1 MRQKYIQWQL
11 LQPHLHKSYM
21 ADKYL
26 LAQLV
31 PLLGTSV
38 YIFNSD
44 GELEEEIQ
52 GKSISS
58 TDGLYNIIEK
68 TTKDFPYIESDNEGI
83 AICSVWDETA
93 QKYIVTGRVCLYGY
107 YRKDN
112 IYIPYCP
119 KEQYTSI
126 ILILWKDISGICAG
140 RNELWQRN
148 VILDEEITRLVAKN
162 IFQFQEEAVP
172 HNFYPQELMEMDCI
186 RRGDIKGLQQSIDK
200 AGITEAGRT
209 SADPVRNCKNMAV
222 YIINAAARSAI
233 EGGLSHEMAFVM
245 CDTFISNIEESLNTQ
260 IKIEQAARKAEFAFA
275 NEVHNIN
282 SKGSNNNPLISQ
294 VKDYVFGHIHDN
306 IIISDI
312 AKSVGV
318 SPNYLSEQF
327 KAYEGMPLKQYI
339 IYEKIK
345 NSEYLLKYTEYSLQE
360 ISEVCA
366 FSSQS
371 RFSDYFKRK
380 NGVTPSKYRKK
391 YKKG

>member
-1 MRQKYIQWQL
+1 
-11 LQPHLHKSYM
+11 M

-31 PLLGTSV
+31 PLLGTSI
-38 YIFNSD
+38 YIYSAD

-52 GKSISS
+52 GRSISS
-58 TDGLYNIIEK
+58 TDGLYSIIER

-83 AICSVWDETA
+83 AICSVWDEA
-93 QKYIVTGRVCLYGY
+93 AEKYIVTGRVCLYGY

-119 KEQYTSI
+119 REQYTSI
-126 ILILWKDISGICAG
+126 ILILWKDISGTGAG

-148 VILDEEITRLVAKN
+148 IILDEEITRLVAKN

-172 HNFYPQELMEMDCI
+172 HNFYSQELMEMECI
-186 RRGDIKGLQQSIDK
+186 RRGDIKGLQQSIDMS
-200 AGITEAGRT
+200 GITEAGRT
-209 SADPVRNCKNMAV
+209 SADPIRNCKNMAV
-222 YIINAAARSAI
+222 YTINAAARSAI

-260 IKIEQAARKAEFAFA
+260 IKIEQAARNADFALA
-275 NEVHNIN
+275 AEVHNIN
-282 SKGSNNNPLISQ
+282 SKGSNTNPLVSLVQ
-294 VKDYVFGHIHDN
+294 DYVLVHRQDYIR
-306 IIISDI
+306 IADI

-327 KAYEGMPLKQYI
+327 KAYEGVPLKQYI
-339 IYEKIK
+339 INEKIK
-345 NSEYLLKYTEYSLQE
+345 NSEYLLKFTEYPLQE

>member
-1 MRQKYIQWQL
+1 
-11 LQPHLHKSYM
+11 M

-31 PLLGTSV
+31 PLLGTSI
-38 YIFNSD
+38 YIYSAD

-58 TDGLYNIIEK
+58 TDGVHSIIEN

-83 AICSVWDETA
+83 AICSVWDGTEG
-93 QKYIVTGRVCLYGY
+93 QYIVTGRVCLYGY
-107 YRKDN
+107 YRKEN

-126 ILILWKDISGICAG
+126 ILILWRDISGKDIL
-140 RNELWQRN
+140 RNELWQKN
-148 VILDEEITRLVAKN
+148 IILDEEVTRLVAKN
-162 IFQFQEEAVP
+162 IFQLQEEAVQ
-172 HNFYPQELMEMDCI
+172 HNFYTQELMEMECI
-186 RRGDIKGLQQSIDK
+186 RRGDTAGLEQSIEMPGFTEM
-200 AGITEAGRT
+200 AGT
-209 SADPVRNCKNMAV
+209 STDPVRNLKNRAV

-245 CDTFISNIEESLNTQ
+245 CDTFINNIEEGISTQ
-260 IKIEQAARKAEFAFA
+260 IKIEQAVRKAEFAFA

-282 SKGSNNNPLISQ
+282 SEGSNYNPLISQ
-294 VKDYVFGHIHDN
+294 VKDYVFRNIHDN

-312 AKSVGV
+312 AKYVGV

-327 KAYEGMPLKQYI
+327 KTYEGMPLKQYI
-339 IYEKIK
+339 INEKIK
-345 NSEYLLKYTEYSLQE
+345 HSEYLLKFTEYSLQE
-360 ISEVCA
+360 ISSVCA

-371 RFSDYFKRK
+371 RFCDYFKRK
-380 NGVTPSKYRKK
+380 NGVTPLKYRKK

>member
-1 MRQKYIQWQL
+1 
-11 LQPHLHKSYM
+11 M

-31 PLLGTSV
+31 PLLGTSI
-38 YIFNSD
+38 YIYSAD

-58 TDGLYNIIEK
+58 TDGVHSIIEN

-83 AICSVWDETA
+83 AICSVWDGTEG
-93 QKYIVTGRVCLYGY
+93 QYIVTGRVCLYGY
-107 YRKDN
+107 YRKEN

-126 ILILWKDISGICAG
+126 ILILWRDISGKDIL
-140 RNELWQRN
+140 RNELWQKN
-148 VILDEEITRLVAKN
+148 IILDEEVTRLVAKN
-162 IFQFQEEAVP
+162 IFQLQEEAVQ
-172 HNFYPQELMEMDCI
+172 HNFYTQELMEMECI
-186 RRGDIKGLQQSIDK
+186 RRGDTAGLEQSIEMPGFTEM
-200 AGITEAGRT
+200 AGT
-209 SADPVRNCKNMAV
+209 STDPVRNLKNRAV

-245 CDTFISNIEESLNTQ
+245 CDTFINNIEEGISTQ
-260 IKIEQAARKAEFAFA
+260 IKIEQAVRKAEFAFA

-282 SKGSNNNPLISQ
+282 SKGSNYNPLISQ
-294 VKDYVFGHIHDN
+294 VKDYVFRNIHDN

-312 AKSVGV
+312 AKYVGV

-327 KAYEGMPLKQYI
+327 KTYEGMPLKQYI
-339 IYEKIK
+339 INEKIK
-345 NSEYLLKYTEYSLQE
+345 HSEYLLKFTEYSLQE
-360 ISEVCA
+360 ISSVCA

-371 RFSDYFKRK
+371 RFCDYFKRK
-380 NGVTPSKYRKK
+380 NGVTPLKYRKK